1 MREVSGVDVPAVAW
15 LHPAVRVG
23 PSPIEGKGLFATG
36 PIAAGTTAARL
47 GGRLVRRTA
56 LEGMLA
62 TAARSENPRYIDC
75 LSVGEG
81 IDLVLDDPRLH
92 YGNHSCDPNVWH
104 VGAYTVVA
112 RRDVAAGEEIVVDY
126 GTQTD
131 SPHFT
136 MLCRCESA
144 LCRGTVTGLD
154 WRRRELQ
161 TRYGEHWVPVLKR
174 RIAAGQRP

>member
-1 MREVSGVDVPAVAW
+1 MWEGCGVDAPPVAW
-15 LHPAVRVG
+15 LHPSVRVA

-36 PIAAGTTAARL
+36 PIAAGTTIARL
-47 GGRLVRRTA
+47 GGRLVSRTA

-62 TAARSENPRYIDC
+62 GAAHRENHPYIDC
-75 LSVGEG
+75 LSVEEG

-92 YGNHSCDPNVWH
+92 FGNHSCDPNMWH
-104 VGAYTVVA
+104 VGAYALVA
-112 RRDVAAGEEIVVDY
+112 RRDIAAGDEIVVDY

-136 MLCRCESA
+136 MPCRCGSA
-144 LCRGTVTGLD
+144 LCRGMVTGLD
-154 WRRRELQ
+154 WRRFELQ

-174 RIAAGQRP
+174 RIAAGRGP